1 MTARKREGR
10 AVGAGMGIPYHVPH
24 RLMTFIG
31 GAETLGAQGLLL
43 PMLTDILPWQPS
55 PNVGRLELLQ

>member
-1 MTARKREGR
+1 M
-10 AVGAGMGIPYHVPH
+10 GAGMGIPYHVPH